1 MSRKLVALDRIA
13 TLLLAV
19 LLLGGGLAALDWR
32 YGWVLS
38 YPDRTR
44 TSAALELT
52 TAGWWPWAA
61 GAVGVVLILLGLWWL
76 LAHLRRGIEPTL
88 RLPATDPS
96 GKVTAD
102 LASLADAAADDFQSR
117 APVDHVRGTARR
129 IGSDH
134 VIEIRAHVD
143 PRADGDS
150 ITQAARSAT
159 GDVARAFPDGS
170 VTCRIILDSPRT
182 HRGLRRAPA
191 TARVH

>member
-1 MSRKLVALDRIA
+1 MSRKLVTLDRIA
-13 TLLLAV
+13 TLLLAA
-19 LLLGGGLAALDWR
+19 LLIGGGLAALDWR
-32 YGWVLS
+32 YRWVLS
-38 YPDRTR
+38 YPDE
-44 TSAALELT
+44 TSTSVPQQLT

-61 GAVGVVLILLGLWWL
+61 GAVGGVLILLGLWWL

-88 RLPATDPS
+88 RLPASDPT
-96 GKVTAD
+96 GKITAD
-102 LASLADAAADDFQSR
+102 LASLADAVADDFQSR

-150 ITQAARSAT
+150 ITRAARSVT
-159 GDVARAFPDGS
+159 GDVNRAFPNGS
-170 VTCRIILDSPRT
+170 VSCRIILDSPRAN
-182 HRGLRRAPA
+182 RGLRRAPA

>member
-1 MSRKLVALDRIA
+1 MSRKLVTLDRIA
-13 TLLLAV
+13 TLLLAA
-19 LLLGGGLAALDWR
+19 LLIGGGLAALDWR
-32 YGWVLS
+32 YRWVLS
-38 YPDRTR
+38 YPDRTSTR
-44 TSAALELT
+44 APLQLT

-88 RLPATDPS
+88 RLPATDPT
-96 GKVTAD
+96 GRITAD

-150 ITQAARSAT
+150 ITRAARSVT
-159 GDVARAFPDGS
+159 GDVERAFPNGS
-170 VTCRIILDSPRT
+170 VSCRILLDSPRA

>member
-13 TLLLAV
+13 TLLSAV
-19 LLLGGGLAALDWR
+19 LLIGGGLAALDWR

-38 YPDRTR
+38 YPDRTS
-44 TSAALELT
+44 TSAAQELT
-52 TAGWWPWAA
+52 TAVWGPWAA
-61 GAVGVVLILLGLWWL
+61 GAVGAVLILLGLWWL

-88 RLPATDPS
+88 RLPTGDS
-96 GKVTAD
+96 TGKITAD
-102 LASLADAAADDFQSR
+102 LASVADAAADDFQSQ
-117 APVDHVRGTARR
+117 APVNHVRGTARR

-150 ITQAARSAT
+150 ITRAARSAT
-159 GDVARAFPDGS
+159 SDVERAFPDGS
-170 VTCRIILDSPRT
+170 VACRIILDSPRS